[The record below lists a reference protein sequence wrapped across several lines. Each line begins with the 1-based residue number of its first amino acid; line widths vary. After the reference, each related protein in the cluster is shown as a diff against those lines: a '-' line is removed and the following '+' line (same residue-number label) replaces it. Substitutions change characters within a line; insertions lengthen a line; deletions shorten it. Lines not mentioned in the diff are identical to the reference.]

1 MSLDSLFKQ
10 NNKKNNEA
18 EFTDDVSGEFRSRAE
33 EDSLNASESSGR
45 TQNKSARSNKRATNT
60 SNTRKSHS
68 DDHALPEKK
77 RARRRLIGAVA
88 LVLAAVIGLPM
99 VFDSEPKQT
108 APQIAIEIPS
118 KDELLPK
125 SPVVNSP
132 VTEPTK
138 NLNQSIEQSEEIV
151 QAVTTPVQSAKP
163 DTTLNDTRQVVGVD
177 SHAKTVVAANG
188 KQNDKKIDATSA
200 SNANT
205 ATAVNKVSITSPPIS
220 ATKPALESNKKPEVK
235 VESKKENQDD
245 AAKALALLEGRAVP
259 EDFAKAD
266 TKNDSKANKLDSAA
280 GSFVIQVAAL
290 NSAAKIKE
298 LQAKLKAANIHS
310 YTQKVI
316 TKNGEVSRIRVG
328 PFANKAEAE
337 KMRAKL
343 EKIGLSGSLI
353 PS

>member
-10 NNKKNNEA
+10 NNKKNNDA
-18 EFTDDVSGEFRSRAE
+18 EFTDDVSGEYRSRAE

-45 TQNKSARSNKRATNT
+45 TQSKSARSNKRAANT
-60 SNTRKSHS
+60 LNTRKNHS

-132 VTEPTK
+132 TTEPSK
-138 NLNQSIEQSEEIV
+138 ILNQSIDQSEEVI
-151 QAVTTPVQSAKP
+151 QAVTAPVQSAKP
-163 DTTLNDTRQVVGVD
+163 DATSSDTRQVVGVD
-177 SHAKTVVAANG
+177 SQAKTVVAANG
-188 KQNDKKIDATSA
+188 KQVDKKVDVTTAT
-200 SNANT
+200 NANT
-205 ATAVNKVSITSPPIS
+205 ATAANKVVATQPP
-220 ATKPALESNKKPEVK
+220 TKPALENNKKPEVK
-235 VESKKENQDD
+235 AEPKKENQDD

-259 EDFAKAD
+259 EELAKAD
-266 TKNDSKANKLDSAA
+266 AKNDSKGNKLDNPA

-298 LQAKLKAANIHS
+298 LQAKLKAANINS

-343 EKIGLSGSLI
+343 VKIGLSGSLI
-353 PS
+353 PN

>member
-10 NNKKNNEA
+10 NNKKNNDA
-18 EFTDDVSGEFRSRAE
+18 EFTDDVSGEYRSRAE

-45 TQNKSARSNKRATNT
+45 TQSKSARSNKRAANT
-60 SNTRKSHS
+60 SNTRKNHS

-125 SPVVNSP
+125 SPLVNSP
-132 VTEPTK
+132 TTEPSK
-138 NLNQSIEQSEEIV
+138 NLNQSIDQSEEVI
-151 QAVTTPVQSAKP
+151 QAVTAPVQSAKP
-163 DTTLNDTRQVVGVD
+163 DATSSDTRQVVGVD
-177 SHAKTVVAANG
+177 SQAKTVVAANG
-188 KQNDKKIDATSA
+188 KQVDKKVDVTTAT
-200 SNANT
+200 NANT
-205 ATAVNKVSITSPPIS
+205 ATAANKVVATQSPPS
-220 ATKPALESNKKPEVK
+220 TTKPALEHNKKPEVK
-235 VESKKENQDD
+235 AEPKKENQDD

-259 EDFAKAD
+259 EDLAKAD
-266 TKNDSKANKLDSAA
+266 AKNDSKANKLDNTA

-298 LQAKLKAANIHS
+298 LQAKLKAANINS

-343 EKIGLSGSLI
+343 VKIGLSGSLI
-353 PS
+353 PN

>member
-10 NNKKNNEA
+10 NNKKNNDA

-60 SNTRKSHS
+60 SNTRKNHS

-132 VTEPTK
+132 ATEPSK
-138 NLNQSIEQSEEIV
+138 NLNQSIDQSEEII
-151 QAVTTPVQSAKP
+151 QTVTAPVQSAKP
-163 DTTLNDTRQVVGVD
+163 NTTSSDTRQVVGVD
-177 SHAKTVVAANG
+177 SQSKTTVAANG
-188 KQNDKKIDATSA
+188 KQADKKIDATT
-200 SNANT
+200 ANT
-205 ATAVNKVSITSPPIS
+205 ATAANKVVTTPPPLS
-220 ATKPALESNKKPEVK
+220 AIKPALESNKKAEVK

-259 EDFAKAD
+259 EDFAKAVA
-266 TKNDSKANKLDSAA
+266 KNDSKENKLDNAA

-298 LQAKLKAANIHS
+298 LQAKLKAANINS

-343 EKIGLSGSLI
+343 VKIGLSGSLI

>member
-10 NNKKNNEA
+10 NNKKNNDA
-18 EFTDDVSGEFRSRAE
+18 EFTDDVSGEYRSRAE

-45 TQNKSARSNKRATNT
+45 TQSKSARSNKRAANT
-60 SNTRKSHS
+60 SNTRKNHS

-108 APQIAIEIPS
+108 APQITIEIPS

-132 VTEPTK
+132 TTEPSK
-138 NLNQSIEQSEEIV
+138 NLNQSIDQSEEVI
-151 QAVTTPVQSAKP
+151 QAVTAPVQSAKP
-163 DTTLNDTRQVVGVD
+163 DATSSDSRQVVGVD
-177 SHAKTVVAANG
+177 SQAKTVVAVNG
-188 KQNDKKIDATSA
+188 KQVDKKVDVTTAT
-200 SNANT
+200 NANT
-205 ATAVNKVSITSPPIS
+205 ATAANKVAATQPP
-220 ATKPALESNKKPEVK
+220 TKPALENNKKPEVK
-235 VESKKENQDD
+235 AEPKKENQDD
-245 AAKALALLEGRAVP
+245 AAKALALLEGRAIP
-259 EDFAKAD
+259 EDLAKAD
-266 TKNDSKANKLDSAA
+266 AKNDSKANKLDNVA

-298 LQAKLKAANIHS
+298 LQAKLKAANINS

-343 EKIGLSGSLI
+343 VKIGLSGSLI
-353 PS
+353 PN